1 MPSVTCMTL
10 SGGCNS
16 EKWIGKNMEGND
28 GGRLGERMLKCAGCT
43 KENRA
48 RSVRVASVRFHIWT
62 RDLLTL
68 QSTECVIRSFRC
80 NIRTKCIS
88 YSRIWDVTVWA
99 EWIAGSK
106 VCDYHQYRV
115 GSVQQ
120 AGRVTVS
127 TERVVCSKMWDVAV
141 GTEGGGRYSQC
152 RVGGVQQAGVVT
164 CSTEWV
170 VCSKMWDVAVGTEG
184 GGRYRRYGVGGV
196 QQDVGC
202 CSR

>member
-1 MPSVTCMTL
+1 M
-10 SGGCNS
+10 
-16 EKWIGKNMEGND
+16 
-28 GGRLGERMLKCAGCT
+28 
-43 KENRA
+43 
-48 RSVRVASVRFHIWT
+48 
-62 RDLLTL
+62 
-68 QSTECVIRSFRC
+68 
-80 NIRTKCIS
+80 
-88 YSRIWDVTVWA
+88 
-99 EWIAGSK
+99 
-106 VCDYHQYRV
+106 
-115 GSVQQ
+115 QQ